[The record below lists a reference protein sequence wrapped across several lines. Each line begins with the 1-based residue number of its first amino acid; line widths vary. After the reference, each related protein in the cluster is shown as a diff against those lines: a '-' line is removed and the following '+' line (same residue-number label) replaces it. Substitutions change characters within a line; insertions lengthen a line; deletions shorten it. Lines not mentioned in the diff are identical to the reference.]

1 MSSKTWTIKELLQVT
16 SKYLTEKNIE
26 SPRLCSEILLAHLL
40 QTTRVELYLHFEKP
54 LHDRE
59 IESYRALIRRRLARE
74 PVQYITGVQEFWS
87 MDFQV
92 GPQVLIPR
100 PESEVLVE
108 QAVSLY
114 TKGDMPG
121 GEHPRILD
129 LGTGSGALAIAVASE
144 IGSASIWASDI
155 SEEAL
160 NIARSNAERHGL
172 EERIQFKTGDLLT
185 HYRPEEVTFDLILS
199 NPPYI
204 TSSEF
209 DALPPEVRS
218 FEPRLALDGHEQGLY
233 YIEKI
238 IHQAPE
244 KLNDNGWLLLEMDPR
259 QIPWALEMISEDDR
273 YGHADR
279 IRDYSNRDRVI
290 ISQKK

>member
-16 SKYLTEKNIE
+16 SKYLTEKKIE
-26 SPRLCSEILLAHLL
+26 SPRLCAEILLAHLL
-40 QTTRVELYLHFEKP
+40 QTTRVGLYLHFEKP
-54 LHDRE
+54 LNDRE
-59 IESYRALIRRRLARE
+59 IKTYRALIRRRLARE

-108 QAVSLY
+108 QAVALY
-114 TKGDMPG
+114 TKGRVPG
-121 GEHPRILD
+121 GEQPQILD
-129 LGTGSGALAIAVASE
+129 LGTGSGALAIAVARE
-144 IGSASIWASDI
+144 LRSASIWASDI

-160 NIARSNAERHGL
+160 NIARSNAEKHKMG
-172 EERIQFKTGDLLT
+172 ERIQFKMGDLLT
-185 HYRPEEVTFDLILS
+185 PFRPGEVTFDLILS

-209 DALPPEVRS
+209 DGLSPEVRN
-218 FEPRLALDGHEQGLY
+218 FEPMLALDGREEGLY

-244 KLNDNGWLLLEMDPR
+244 NLNDKGWLLLEMDPR
-259 QIPWALEMISEDDR
+259 QIPKALELISNDDR
-273 YGHADR
+273 YGHTDR
-279 IRDYSNRDRVI
+279 IKDYSNRERVVT
-290 ISQKK
+290 SQKS